1 MRFNFRDGDRV
12 RLIAGYPVRE
22 DYWGREGTVIQ
33 DWPDVNG
40 HDQITV
46 VYDFRQDYETWS
58 RADTLIPICDDL
70 DTDKISAFIEE
81 M

>member
-1 MRFNFRDGDRV
+1 MNFEFRNGDRV

-22 DYWGREGTVIQ
+22 DYWDEMGRSF
-33 DWPDVNG
+33 
-40 HDQITV
+40 
-46 VYDFRQDYETWS
+46 VYVFRRDYETWS
-58 RADTLIPICDDL
+58 RADTLIPICDELDDDL